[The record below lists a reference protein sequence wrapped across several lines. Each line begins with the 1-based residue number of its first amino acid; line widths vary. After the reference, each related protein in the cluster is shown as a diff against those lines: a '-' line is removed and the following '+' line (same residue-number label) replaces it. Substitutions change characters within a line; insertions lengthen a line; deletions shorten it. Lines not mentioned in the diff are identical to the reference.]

1 MDIESVNI
9 ESQILAELSE
19 DHYSSGQAISRKLN
33 MTRSAVWKHIV
44 KLRERGYVI
53 DASPRHGYR
62 LAGRPDKLLPA
73 ELVPLLK
80 TEVIGGR
87 IIHLEKTGSTADE
100 ARRLIGEQAA
110 EGTVV
115 IAEGQTSGRGRLGRE
130 WNTPSGQAVAVSVVL
145 YPSISPMQVPLLS
158 LATGIAVSNAVES
171 VTGGEASPAV
181 KWPNDVYLN
190 GKKLAGVLV
199 EMAAELDQVKWAI
212 DSFGINVNNS
222 FGDTP
227 LADTATSLAVELGRK
242 LSRRELVAA
251 VLNELDSIYSR
262 SRAPA
267 GLDAIRHDFE
277 KRDLL
282 QGKRIEVVTPT
293 GKVEGIAMGIDA
305 EGRLLV
311 REPSGETR
319 ALFSGEATL
328 SGAGNL
334 L

>member
-1 MDIESVNI
+1 MNI
-9 ESQILAELSE
+9 ESQVLAELSE

-53 DASPRHGYR
+53 EASPRHGYR

-73 ELVPLLK
+73 ELKPLLK
-80 TEVIGGR
+80 TGFVGSR
-87 IIHLEKTGSTADE
+87 IVHLEETGSTADE
-100 ARRLIGEQAA
+100 ARRLIGEKAP

-130 WNTPSGQAVAVSVVL
+130 WRTPPGQAVALSVIF
-145 YPSISPMQVPLLS
+145 YPSISPTQVPLLS
-158 LATGIAVSNAVES
+158 LATGIAVRNAVET
-171 VTGGEASPAV
+171 VTGGETAPVV

-199 EMAAELDQVKWAI
+199 EMSAELDQVKWAI
-212 DSFGINVNNS
+212 DSVGINVNNS
-222 FGDTP
+222 FADTP
-227 LADTATSLAVELGRK
+227 LSEKATSLASELGRRF
-242 LSRRELVAA
+242 SRRELVAA
-251 VLNELDSIYSR
+251 VLNELESIYTSSR
-262 SRAPA
+262 TAA
-267 GLDAIRHDFE
+267 GLEAIRSDFE
-277 KRDLL
+277 KLDLL
-282 QGKRIEVVTPT
+282 QGQRIEVSTPT

-311 REPSGETR
+311 REPGGGVS

-328 SGAGNL
+328 SSA
-334 L
+334 

>member
-1 MDIESVNI
+1 MSIESVNI
-9 ESQILAELSE
+9 ESQVLAELSE

-53 DASPRHGYR
+53 EASPRHGYR

-73 ELVPLLK
+73 EIRPLLK

-87 IIHLEKTGSTADE
+87 IIHLEMTGSTADE
-100 ARRLIGEQAA
+100 ARRLIGEQAP

-115 IAEGQTSGRGRLGRE
+115 IAEGQSSGRGRLGRE
-130 WNTPSGQAVAVSVVL
+130 WKTPPGQAVAVSVVL

-212 DSFGINVNNS
+212 DSIGINVNNS
-222 FGDTP
+222 FTDTP
-227 LADTATSLAVELGRK
+227 LADRATSLAVELGRK
-242 LSRRELVAA
+242 VSRRELVAA
-251 VLNELDSIYSR
+251 VLNELDGIYSR
-262 SRAPA
+262 SRTPA

-282 QGKRIEVVTPT
+282 QGRRIEVVTPT
-293 GKVEGIAMGIDA
+293 GKVDGIAIGIDA

-311 REPSGETR
+311 REPSGATR

-328 SGAGNL
+328 SGAGNIL
-334 L
+334 